1 MRLLISNCRFLGCCV
16 SAKCSQARGSPA
28 LEGGVPGCRGA
39 SCSPTSG
46 AGVSE
51 RERAAGG
58 LGTAGAHAPTTANA
72 APPPPAQTCQMR
84 TENRAARAPG
94 MAREALRMPGT
105 HRPPCRLPPRPA
117 AGAPEPRAE
126 RGCRS
131 RAGRAALRRDVPA
144 GTRNASD
151 DRSPFTVAVP
161 RPGPSPQGP
170 GAGLG
175 PRHSPVPARLPGP
188 EARER
193 PRQRGAAPL
202 PPRPRRG
209 STRRPDRGQARDG
222 AGRVSQSAA
231 SSWR

>member
-1 MRLLISNCRFLGCCV
+1 MFLPSAARQGGAPPSREGFRGAGEHPAAPLPERVCQKGKGPQAGSALLALTLRPRQTRRLLPRPRPRL
-16 SAKCSQARGSPA
+16 PD
-28 LEGGVPGCRGA
+28 
-39 SCSPTSG
+39 
-46 AGVSE
+46 
-51 RERAAGG
+51 
-58 LGTAGAHAPTTANA
+58 
-72 APPPPAQTCQMR
+72 
-84 TENRAARAPG
+84 ENREPAARAPG

-175 PRHSPVPARLPGP
+175 PRHSPGPARLPGP

-222 AGRVSQSAA
+222 AGRVSQSTA

>member
-1 MRLLISNCRFLGCCV
+1 MFLPSAARQGGAPPSREGFRGAGEHPAAPLPERVCQKGKGPQAGSALLALTLRPRQTRRLLPRPRPRL
-16 SAKCSQARGSPA
+16 
-28 LEGGVPGCRGA
+28 
-39 SCSPTSG
+39 
-46 AGVSE
+46 
-51 RERAAGG
+51 
-58 LGTAGAHAPTTANA
+58 
-72 APPPPAQTCQMR
+72 
-84 TENRAARAPG
+84 ENRAARAPG

-151 DRSPFTVAVP
+151 DRSPFTVAAL

-193 PRQRGAAPL
+193 PRQRVRLPSLPGPDEAAPADPTAARL
-202 PPRPRRG
+202 VTAPAG
-209 STRRPDRGQARDG
+209 SA
-222 AGRVSQSAA
+222 QSAA